1 VARFFFGAAVGG
13 RLRLRDIHDWSYW
26 NAHSIAYWDE
36 SHIDGV
42 SRLTLIG
49 RKVRSADELDDA
61 ITASLDLPG
70 IEGLWIHERLLG
82 EVRARWKQ
90 ARRSVKNRLEL
101 RAPAAA
107 AAVFTAAFCAGF
119 IIAAQHSTRFA
130 ERRPVLAVQPRT
142 EAARPAA
149 VHPHGGRAETPESM
163 GRISPPSQ
171 VAAAE
176 HQRVLPIRAA
186 YAVTIGMFANQANAN
201 QIKHLAQR
209 KGYIVRIVPRGTLTE
224 VVTPPY
230 GSKAQAERVVRGIVA
245 IGLPAR
251 LTSWDGI

>member
-42 SRLTLIG
+42 SRLTLVG

-61 ITASLDLPG
+61 ITASIDLPG

-107 AAVFTAAFCAGF
+107 AAVFAAAFCTGF
-119 IIAAQHSTRFA
+119 FIAAQHPTKFA
-130 ERRPVLAVQPRT
+130 ERRPAPAGRPRT
-142 EAARPAA
+142 DAARPAA
-149 VHPHGGRAETPESM
+149 VGPHPGRTGAEAL
-163 GRISPPSQ
+163 GRISPPSHL
-171 VAAAE
+171 AAAE
-176 HQRVLPIRAA
+176 YPPVPPIRAA
-186 YAVTIGMFANQANAN
+186 YAVTIGTYANQANAN
-201 QIKHLAQR
+201 QVKHFAQR
-209 KGYIVRIVPRGTLTE
+209 KGYIVRVVPRGALTE

-230 GSKAQAERVVRGIVA
+230 ASKAQAERVVRGFAA
-245 IGLPAR
+245 IGLPAH